1 MGLNFFI
8 AMRQLWDRKLLNGI
22 AVLGVSLG
30 VLVLIAMNGIM
41 QGFQMKFK
49 GEILRISPHVSIF
62 DKELGK
68 EQTVGESWI
77 SALGRFKRFAEN
89 ILHKQPDNKDSQ
101 IKFPRNLVKSIEG
114 MPEVEAACMGMY
126 GQATLSRG
134 TQEVGVDMRGIE
146 PNHQDRCTPISSYV
160 TDGKWLILGANPDGV
175 AMGVGVADKLG
186 AKIGDQIRLSVA
198 KGKVQLMKV
207 VAIFDSGVPPIDKQ
221 RIYVN
226 ISAAQRV
233 LSRINVINRIEI
245 RLKDPFK
252 SIQVSDQLERMTRY
266 DCESWQEAQ
275 ANFLSLFDMQNMIVA
290 MVIAAILIVGGFG
303 ILAIQ
308 IMIVLQKTRDI
319 SILRSVGFR
328 RKDILLIFLI
338 QGVIV
343 SLLGA
348 FIGDILGWRL
358 VEFLGSLQIKQE
370 GLVKSSTFLVYKDP
384 MFYVYG
390 VFFAMIT
397 GITASLLPAWRAA
410 KVEPVDVLR
419 GQVG

>member
-1 MGLNFFI
+1 MSINVFI
-8 AMRQLWDRKLLNGI
+8 ALRQLWDRKLLNGI

-30 VLVLIAMNGIM
+30 VLVLIGMNGIM

-49 GEILRISPHVSIF
+49 GEILRISPHVSMF
-62 DKELGK
+62 DKELGN
-68 EQTVGESWI
+68 EQTLGQKWLGFLYK
-77 SALGRFKRFAEN
+77 ALTVAEN
-89 ILHKQPDNKDSQ
+89 ILHKQPDDRDSQ
-101 IKFPRNLVKSIEG
+101 IKFPKNLIKTIES

-146 PNHQDRCTPISSYV
+146 PNKQDRCTPVVSYV
-160 TDGKWLILGANPDGV
+160 TEGSWLVLGANPDGV
-175 AMGVGVADKLG
+175 ALGVGVAEKLG
-186 AKIGDQIRLSVA
+186 AKVGDQVRLSVA
-198 KGKVQLMKV
+198 RGKVQLIKV

-221 RIYVN
+221 RVYVN
-226 ISAAQRV
+226 IAASQRV
-233 LSRINVINRIEI
+233 LGRFNAINRIEV
-245 RLKDPFK
+245 RLKDPFR
-252 SIQVSDQLERMTRY
+252 SVEVSDRLERMTRY

-290 MVIAAILIVGGFG
+290 MVIAAILVVGGFG

-319 SILRSVGFR
+319 AILRSVGFR
-328 RKDILLIFLI
+328 KQDILLIFLI
-338 QGVIV
+338 QGIIV

-348 FIGDILGWRL
+348 ILGDLLGWRL

-384 MFYVYG
+384 MFYLYG

-419 GQVG
+419 GQV